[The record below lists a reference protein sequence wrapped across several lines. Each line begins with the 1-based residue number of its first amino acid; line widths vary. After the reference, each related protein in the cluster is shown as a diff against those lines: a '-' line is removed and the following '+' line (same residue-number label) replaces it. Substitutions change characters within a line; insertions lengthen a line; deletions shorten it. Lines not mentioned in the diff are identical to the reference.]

1 VVLSGCGSGNST
13 ATDPGK
19 VPQGVRC
26 SEYVGSSCVLDS
38 GVSLTCTLS
47 DPLVCTL
54 RYRTESKAIALQ
66 RDADVWGLAACPGFV
81 LVLDR
86 FASNED
92 RLLLIDLSASPPREK
107 EIVHGDWANYIH
119 SHFSVIALHGD
130 RITVKEIQYA
140 GDQPPRFRLVEVS
153 LSSLSLS
160 QIGPWKEDVKDLT
173 LAVQRMHILR
183 NAPERQA
190 AAPGHQPDEALAA
203 ATPCVR
209 C

>member
-1 VVLSGCGSGNST
+1 LPKEASTALITRHIHALGLAVIVVLSGCGSGNST

-107 EIVHGDWANYIH
+107 EIIHEDWSNYIH
-119 SHFSVIALHGD
+119 AHFSMISGSEERVVLQ
-130 RITVKEIQYA
+130 ESQYA
-140 GDQPPRFRLVEVS
+140 GSRPPRFRTIEVS
-153 LSSLSLS
+153 LKSLSLARV
-160 QIGPWKEDVKDLT
+160 GPWLENV
-173 LAVQRMHILR
+173 
-183 NAPERQA
+183 ER
-190 AAPGHQPDEALAA
+190 
-203 ATPCVR
+203 
-209 C
+209 